1 MAKSLLDE
9 LANVLGTADAIAK
22 IRSNPELANRIA
34 KQDELYGYYLPEG
47 EGIEPP
53 TVTTTAAAPVTRE
66 APPTSDIGAILRT
79 MEGLT
84 KQIAD
89 LPTIVNTKVDEVVK
103 ARGDELVN
111 SAVARS
117 IRQADELARAREDW
131 NRNYSDGGKKP
142 FDSEAF
148 EKYVNEQVAAGTR
161 FASVTKAYESFVAPQ
176 REEIAI
182 EGKVR
187 DRLKERNSGNVPG
200 VMPTT
205 SKSTLATLM
214 ARGRDKDNN
223 GETAVSR
230 AGERLN
236 ALLHSSE

>member
-9 LANVLGTADAIAK
+9 LASVLGTADAIAK
-22 IRSNPELANRIA
+22 IKANPELADRIA
-34 KQDELYGYYLPEG
+34 KQDELYGFYKDETV
-47 EGIEPP
+47 EAP
-53 TVTTTAAAPVTRE
+53 TVTTTAATEPVKRE
-66 APPTSDIGAILRT
+66 TPPATSDLGAILRS

-89 LPTIVNTKVDEVVK
+89 LPTIVNTRVDEVVK

-131 NRNYSDGGKKP
+131 NRNYSDSGKKP

-148 EKYVNEQVAAGTR
+148 EKYVNEKVTAGTR
-161 FASVTKAYESFVAPQ
+161 FASVTDAYQSFVAPQ

-187 DRLKERNSGNVPG
+187 ERLKERNSGNVPG
-200 VMPTT
+200 VTPTT
-205 SKSTLATLM
+205 SKTTLGKLM
-214 ARGRDKDNN
+214 ERGRDKDSN

-236 ALLHSSE
+236 ALLHSNE

>member
-9 LANVLGTADAIAK
+9 LANVLGTADTIAK
-22 IRSNPELANRIA
+22 IKANPELADRIA
-34 KQDELYGYYLPEG
+34 KQDELYGFYKD
-47 EGIEPP
+47 EPVDAP
-53 TVTTTAAAPVTRE
+53 TVTTTAAPEPVKRE
-66 APPTSDIGAILRT
+66 TPPNSDLGAILRS

-84 KQIAD
+84 RQIAD
-89 LPTIVNTKVDEVVK
+89 LPTIVNTRVEEAVK
-103 ARGDELVN
+103 ERGAELVN

-131 NRNYSDGGKKP
+131 NRNYSENGKKP

-148 EKYVNEQVAAGTR
+148 EKHVNDQVAAGRR
-161 FASVTKAYESFVAPQ
+161 FASVTDAYKDFVAPQ

-187 DRLKERNSGNVPG
+187 ERLKERNSGNVPG
-200 VMPTT
+200 VTPTT
-205 SKSTLATLM
+205 SKTTLGKLM
-214 ARGRDKDNN
+214 ERGRDKDSN

-236 ALLHSSE
+236 ALLHSNE

>member
-9 LANVLGTADAIAK
+9 IASALGTADAIAK
-22 IRSNPELANRIA
+22 IKANPELADRIA
-34 KQDELYGYYLPEG
+34 KQDELYGFYKD
-47 EGIEPP
+47 EPVDAP
-53 TVTTTAAAPVTRE
+53 TVTTTSAAPVTRE
-66 APPTSDIGAILRT
+66 APAATSDLGAILRS

-89 LPTIVNTKVDEVVK
+89 LPSIVNSRVDEVVK

-117 IRQADELARAREDW
+117 IRQADELARARENW
-131 NRNYSDGGKKP
+131 NQNYSDGGKKP
-142 FDSEAF
+142 FDSAAF
-148 EKYVNEQVAAGTR
+148 EKYVNDKVAAGSK
-161 FASVTKAYESFVAPQ
+161 FASVTDAYESFVAPQ

-187 DRLKERNSGNVPG
+187 ERLKERNSGNVPG
-200 VMPTT
+200 VTPTT
-205 SKSTLATLM
+205 SKTTLGKLM
-214 ARGRDKDNN
+214 ERGRDKDSN

-236 ALLHSSE
+236 ALMHNNE